1 MVDVIL
7 QTAAAFSLIN
17 VLLLIALIAVYV
29 NSFRKIRAGFT
40 AGLIFFSTM
49 FLIQNLIALYSY
61 LAMFMYYA
69 AGVSG
74 LVLTITIAQTV
85 GLVVLLWLSFR

>member
-7 QTAAAFSLIN
+7 QTAAVFSLIN

-29 NSFRKIRAGFT
+29 NSFRKIRASFT

-69 AGVSG
+69 ADVSG
-74 LVLTITIAQTV
+74 LVLTITMVQTV
-85 GLVVLLWLSFR
+85 GLAVLLWLSFR